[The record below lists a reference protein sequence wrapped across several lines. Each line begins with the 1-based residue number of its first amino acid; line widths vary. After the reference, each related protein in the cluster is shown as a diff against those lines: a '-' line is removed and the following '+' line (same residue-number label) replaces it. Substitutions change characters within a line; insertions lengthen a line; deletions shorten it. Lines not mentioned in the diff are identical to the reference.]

1 MRLTFASYQTTKPEK
16 DQNYI
21 VVWWYIFYW
30 GSFFMN
36 WFVIPFAMGYLE
48 AGEFTRAG
56 KSWYSIKYNTPFYLA
71 YVIGFLGLLAF
82 LYWTEMGKSIMGSG
96 FNVVGVIIG
105 LNIAGGLL
113 LLSVTLG
120 YGIIK
125 IPIQL
130 FKYTNRERR
139 LKYTQFKVGYHE
151 EKILELLYD
160 KKTNIQN
167 LLFHCRKVEVDE
179 ANKVYV

>member
-1 MRLTFASYQTTKPEK
+1 
-16 DQNYI
+16 
-21 VVWWYIFYW
+21 
-30 GSFFMN
+30 MN
-36 WFVIPFAMGYLE
+36 WVVIPFSMGYLE
-48 AGEFTRAG
+48 AGDFTKAGRA
-56 KSWYSIKYNTPFYLA
+56 WYSIKYNTPFYLA

-82 LYWTEMGKSIMGSG
+82 LYWTKWGQSIMGSG
-96 FNVVGVIIG
+96 FSVVGTIIG

-113 LLSVTLG
+113 LLAVTLG

-130 FKYTNRERR
+130 FKYSSYERR
-139 LKYTQFKVGYHE
+139 LRYNYYKVGYHE
-151 EKILELLYD
+151 DRILELLYD

-179 ANKVYV
+179 HNKVYVK

>member
-1 MRLTFASYQTTKPEK
+1 
-16 DQNYI
+16 
-21 VVWWYIFYW
+21 
-30 GSFFMN
+30 
-36 WFVIPFAMGYLE
+36 MGYLE

-56 KSWYSIKYNTPFYLA
+56 KSWYSIKYNTPFYFA

-82 LYWTEMGKSIMGSG
+82 LYWTEIGQSIMGSG

-179 ANKVYV
+179 ANKIYV